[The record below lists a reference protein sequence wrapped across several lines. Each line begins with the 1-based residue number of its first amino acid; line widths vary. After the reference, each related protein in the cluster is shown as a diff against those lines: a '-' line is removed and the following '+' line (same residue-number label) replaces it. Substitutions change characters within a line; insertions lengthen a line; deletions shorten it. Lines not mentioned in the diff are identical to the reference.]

1 MKLTDKIKDIKN
13 EIEEL
18 DKQIDQDKWVAYH
31 YKDMRRNL

>member
-18 DKQIDQDKWVAYH
+18 DKQIDQDRWVAYD
-31 YKDMRRNL
+31 YKDVRRYL

>member
-18 DKQIDQDKWVAYH
+18 DKQIDQDKWVAYD
-31 YKDMRRNL
+31 YKDIRRYL

>member
-18 DKQIDQDKWVAYH
+18 DKQIDQDKWVAYN
-31 YKDMRRNL
+31 YKDIRRYL

>member
-18 DKQIDQDKWVAYH
+18 DKQIDQDKWVAYD